1 MEADACGPLLRFA
14 CTSTSCVA
22 ADAVVL
28 PMDFLKT
35 RLQLQNE
42 LVPPSAPKLGPLS
55 MAAKVARVEGPTA
68 FWSGL
73 PAAAARQASYG
84 GLCFFAYPYV
94 RDALAGD
101 AASAPLWAQISA
113 GALSGGGAAALAN
126 PTDVVK
132 VRLQADGRRVLEGR
146 PRRYASA
153 AAAAASVFRREGAR
167 AFLGGLAPNVARAAA
182 VNGAGIAAYDSSKRV
197 AGTFVGEGR
206 PIAGVLVAAL
216 CGGLATAAAGCP
228 FDIVKTRLMARRA
241 DDAGAYR
248 GPADCVARTVRAEG
262 VLALYKGFLPVYGRQ
277 APFNVLN
284 YVLMEW
290 LLDVARR
297 R

>member
-101 AASAPLWAQISA
+101 AAAPLWAQISA

-132 VRLQADGRRVLEGR
+132 
-146 PRRYASA
+146 
-153 AAAAASVFRREGAR
+153 R

-284 YVLMEW
+284 YVFMEW